1 MHQVIKAQYEVFK
14 RYYPELIEKNSVKY
28 PIDDK
33 LLGLMPE
40 LHKSA
45 GLREPPQMKQV
56 LLGC

>member
-1 MHQVIKAQYEVFK
+1 MFK

-45 GLREPPQMKQV
+45 GLRDPP
-56 LLGC
+56 